1 MKEIKGRPMICHMID
16 RLKLAQ
22 RPEKIILCTST
33 IEQDEPL
40 VDIASQES
48 IEWFRGEPEDV
59 LVRLTDAAEE
69 FEVDTILNCTADNP
83 FVDPEYIDRTMDYY
97 DAGGYDFT
105 RTEGLP
111 VGTAGYVVSRLA
123 MRRACDLKAET
134 NTEIWGPLFTDTGQ
148 FRCGLLKVE
157 DPAVHWPTLRLTVD
171 TPEDFML
178 VTQIFDE
185 LYQPERIFPLSEIV
199 DLCRRRPDLVAINSG
214 VQQRAGFAFKLKSND

>member
-1 MKEIKGRPMICHMID
+1 
-16 RLKLAQ
+16 
-22 RPEKIILCTST
+22 
-33 IEQDEPL
+33 
-40 VDIASQES
+40 
-48 IEWFRGEPEDV
+48 
-59 LVRLTDAAEE
+59 
-69 FEVDTILNCTADNP
+69 
-83 FVDPEYIDRTMDYY
+83 
-97 DAGGYDFT
+97 
-105 RTEGLP
+105 
-111 VGTAGYVVSRLA
+111 

>member
-83 FVDPEYIDRTMDYY
+83 FVDPEYIDQTMDYY

-111 VGTAGYVVSRLA
+111 LGTAGYVVSRTA
-123 MRRACDLKAET
+123 MKRACDLKAET

-148 FRCGLLKVE
+148 FRCGFFKVA
-157 DPAVHWPTLRLTVD
+157 DPAVHWPALRLTVD

-178 VTQIFDE
+178 VTQIFHE

-199 DLCRRRPDLVAINSG
+199 ELCRRRPDLVAINSG